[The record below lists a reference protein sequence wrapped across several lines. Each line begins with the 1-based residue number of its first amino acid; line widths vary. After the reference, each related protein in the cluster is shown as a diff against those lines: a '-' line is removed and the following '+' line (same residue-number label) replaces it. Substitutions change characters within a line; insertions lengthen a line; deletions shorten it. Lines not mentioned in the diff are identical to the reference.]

1 MHLLSVLTKIYLFAY
16 LLLGLNNQY
25 YNYKDKRQL
34 KNARNILK
42 VAELRLTINEI
53 NCFRFWLENILHK
66 LFREDK
72 YSLIS
77 GEFVMCANLEL
88 RRTKPRQPLHQ
99 SGNRQLHRQTT
110 IQIQRRSERRVI
122 AQCLSQRP
130 GVILNLH
137 PVQVNPGIWC
147 TFW

>member
-1 MHLLSVLTKIYLFAY
+1 M
-16 LLLGLNNQY
+16 
-25 YNYKDKRQL
+25 

-99 SGNRQLHRQTT
+99 SGNRQLHPQTT

-137 PVQVNPGIWC
+137 PVQVNPDQEQEEIIPWVC
-147 TFW
+147 ENYKRINTAFKYIIVYSVLPYVRDTW